1 MFGLEDK
8 SRFSRRRSGRECR
21 TDHWQKLREMRARG
35 LFMSLMIAA
44 GFWAALTALML
55 LRQDVVPYRPGE
67 YVPHDLVA
75 RVDFR
80 FYDKVRH
87 EEEIEAR
94 RENAW
99 RVYRQTPGDIWISL
113 QNYLLKLPET
123 VHGRQPE
130 ELEAPLGDILDS
142 GAITELEQ
150 ARTGADRKQYEND
163 VKSFINDAQNHLVS
177 DNKPLVIIKQDDL
190 DQELKQVRSA
200 DVQRKIVL
208 LPPQTDPESPAA
220 NSGEG
225 IREIDV
231 SSGVLGTN
239 LSAATR
245 AILENSSRGFALGL
259 GSKIA
264 EISIAEMAANP
275 TYTLDEQATID
286 RRNKAEEEVDPKDA
300 YVSYARTSQIV
311 PGGTTLTD
319 QDWLKLNAENTAY
332 HSALA
337 SNSYKT
343 WQYRLGLA
351 LMAGIITVILCGY
364 VARYQPRCVRN
375 HARGMALALLL
386 LSMLLL
392 TQLAAI
398 GSTSLYIFGIAPTIL
413 VAIILTVAYDQ
424 RFATGMATIHAI
436 IVTAAVNQGLEFFLI
451 LWVGVLTT
459 CYLLNEIRTR
469 VKLIEVGGAAALA
482 MIIATAAVSAVQM
495 EPVEFIGHNCLYV
508 GAAGLAAGFIVLG
521 ILPFIEKAFRITT
534 SMTLLELADASQP
547 LLRRLA
553 LEAPGTYNHSLQVAT
568 LAEAAAESIHINS
581 LLCRVSSYYHDI
593 GKISKPDY
601 FVENQ
606 MGGENRHINLSPT
619 LSLRIII
626 SHVKEGVEMAK
637 EYNLPTNILPVI
649 GQHHGTTLV
658 EYFYYQAMTQ
668 GQQAPDAGPL
678 PSDTEFRYPGPKP
691 KSKESAVVMLCDCV
705 ESACRTLSEPTASR
719 IESLVH
725 ELARKRLEDGQ
736 FDECDLTLRDLQ
748 MIERSL
754 IKTLLGIYHG
764 RITYP
769 STSAISTGKTTT
781 GASATK
787 TA

>member
-8 SRFSRRRSGRECR
+8 SRFSRRRSGRDCR
-21 TDHWQKLREMRARG
+21 IDGWQKLREMRARG
-35 LFMSLMIAA
+35 LFASLLIAA
-44 GFWAALTALML
+44 GFWAALTALFL
-55 LRQDVVPYRPGE
+55 LRQDVVQYRPGE
-67 YVPHDLVA
+67 YVPHDIVA
-75 RVDFR
+75 RVDFQ
-80 FYDKVRH
+80 FYDPARH
-87 EEEIEAR
+87 EEQKKVR
-94 RENAW
+94 WENAW
-99 RVYRQTPGDIWISL
+99 RVYRRTPGDVWKNLES
-113 QNYLLKLPET
+113 YLLKLPDS

-130 ELEAPLGDILDS
+130 ELDPPLRDILDS

-150 ARTGADRKQYEND
+150 AQSGLDRKQYDND
-163 VKSFINDAQNHLVS
+163 VKSFINDVQNHLAA
-177 DNKPLVIIKQDDL
+177 DNKSLVIIKQDDL
-190 DQELKQVRSA
+190 DRELKQMRA
-200 DVQRKIVL
+200 TDVARKIVL
-208 LPPQTDPESPAA
+208 LPPQSDPDTPAT

-225 IREIDV
+225 VREVDV
-231 SSGVLGTN
+231 ASGVLGTN
-239 LSAATR
+239 LPESTRVVLQNSA
-245 AILENSSRGFALGL
+245 RGFALGL

-264 EISIAEMAANP
+264 EISIAELEANP

-286 RRNKAEEEVDPKDA
+286 AKNQAAAEVDEKDA
-300 YVSYARTSQIV
+300 YVSFARTSPIV
-311 PGGTTLTD
+311 PGGGTLTEY
-319 QDWLKLNAENTAY
+319 DWGILSAENKAY
-332 HSALA
+332 HSSLA
-337 SNSYKT
+337 SNVYKT

-351 LMAGIITVILCGY
+351 LVAGIITSILCGY

-375 HARGMALALLL
+375 HARGIAMAVLL

-413 VAIILTVAYDQ
+413 VAIIVTVAYDQ
-424 RFATGMATIHAI
+424 RFATGIATIHAI

-459 CYLLNEIRTR
+459 CFLLNEIRTR
-469 VKLIEVGGAAALA
+469 VKLIEVGGAAAMA
-482 MIIATAAVSAVQM
+482 MIIATAAVGAVQM
-495 EPVEFIGHNCLYV
+495 EPVQFIGHNCLYV

-521 ILPFIEKAFRITT
+521 ILPFIEKTFRITT

-568 LAEAAAESIHINS
+568 LAEAAAEAIHVNS

-593 GKISKPDY
+593 GKINKPDY

-637 EYNLPTNILPVI
+637 EYNLPTNILPI
-649 GQHHGTTLV
+649 IAQHHGTTLV

-668 GQQAPDAGPL
+668 GKQAPDDGPL

-691 KSKESAVVMLCDCV
+691 KSKEAAVVMMCDCV
-705 ESACRTLSEPTASR
+705 ESACRTISEPTASR

-748 MIERSL
+748 AVERSL

-769 STSAISTGKTTT
+769 STSAISSGGKSIS
-781 GASATK
+781 ASRIG
-787 TA
+787 